1 MPHIYLLVGSQTG
14 TTDIVADAIAHAL
27 ANLGHQVTVCL
38 DPEIEDFTLE
48 EQVVYLVC
56 TSSSGQGQL
65 PTNIA
70 TLPAV
75 MIADQIDLTGSRFG
89 ILTLGDSSFPTYG
102 GAGVIFDQLL
112 RKLGA
117 QRVGGIGLLDCLHE
131 PVPTASGVAWAEQ
144 WSTLL

>member
-14 TTDIVADAIAHAL
+14 TTDIVADAIANAL
-27 ANLGHQVTVCL
+27 ADLGHQITVCL

-48 EQVVYLVC
+48 EEVVYLVC

-70 TLPAV
+70 TLPED
-75 MIADQIDLTGSRFG
+75 MIAAQIDLTGLRFG
-89 ILTLGDSSFPTYG
+89 VLNLGDSSFPTYG
-102 GAGVIFDQLL
+102 GAGVVIDKSL

-117 QRVGGIGLLDCLHE
+117 QRVGDIGLLDCLHQ
-131 PVPTASGVAWAEQ
+131 PVPSAAGVAWAVQ
-144 WSTLL
+144 WSALL